1 MRADLLALTTEDLT
15 LLANRGLVKRATRE
29 IGSGK
34 LTFELLEDPDGAV
47 AVEWSDGVDCVFAA
61 GAVFEDGQC
70 SCPAVGVCRHLI
82 RSVLAYQQQ
91 AADRAP
97 EAEQPQPAEPWDPG
111 ALTDEQLDQAFRKAA
126 LTRCRTQ
133 LRKGLLAELVRSAK
147 PTARFHGLSFTVRFL
162 VPGDVRYTSC
172 DCGGRAPCQH
182 VPLAVWA
189 FRLLSAER
197 TSGYVSTQQESSA
210 PPVELLD
217 DVEAALMELCEL
229 GVSGA
234 SRVYGDRLRRLH
246 GRCQEAGLVWPAE
259 ILEETAR
266 QLERYQD
273 HDARFD
279 PSRVAS
285 QVAELLVRCDA
296 IRNDTGAVPQ
306 LLVRGHKTD
315 RAVRIGKARFVGLGC
330 GATVRGGS
338 AELAAYMQDTDS
350 GAVVAVCREYADPA
364 EDSKEEPAQL
374 WRLGQRPVARGI
386 SLAGLGAGQLVVQAA
401 RRTPGHR
408 LILGRAPVSFNP
420 QSYDWGT
427 LRAPVLA
434 EDFAEVRSRL
444 AGMPLAS
451 LRPRRVA
458 EDFHACAVASVEAAE
473 FSPADQTVVAT
484 LLDHGGGRAFLE
496 HPYTTRG
503 REGTEA
509 LLALLCAD
517 PKQRRLCH
525 VAGPVRLC
533 PAGPVFSPV
542 SLVYE
547 EDGARA
553 MLQPWVER
561 SEQQG
566 PAEMLEPAEIAGAED
581 PVEEF
586 PQQLLAALGEL
597 LLLGLGRADSR
608 CTSQWEDLCAT
619 GEALGFD
626 RLVAPA
632 ARIAESL
639 KQKAMSARWD
649 FSGAGQ
655 AALELAVLVRVAR
668 EVFGE

>member
-29 IGSGK
+29 MGSGK
-34 LTFELLEDPDGAV
+34 LDFELSEEGDGAV
-47 AVEWSDGVDCVFAA
+47 AVAWSDGVDCSFPA
-61 GAVFEDGQC
+61 GAVFEDGLC

-91 AADRAP
+91 AASRAP
-97 EAEQPQPAEPWDPG
+97 EAEQAQPAEPWDPG
-111 ALTDEQLDQAFRKAA
+111 GLTDEQLGQAFRKVA

-162 VPGDVRYTSC
+162 VPGDVRYTNC

-189 FRLLSAER
+189 FRLLPAER
-197 TSGYVSTQQESSA
+197 TSGYVSTQQEA
-210 PPVELLD
+210 PDPPVELLD

-234 SRVYGDRLRRLH
+234 SRIYGDRLRRLL
-246 GRCQEAGLVWPAE
+246 GRCQEEGLVWPAE

-266 QLERYQD
+266 QLERYQE

-285 QVAELLVRCDA
+285 HVAELLIRCDS

-364 EDSKEEPAQL
+364 EDSEEEPAPL

-386 SLAGLGAGQLVVQAA
+386 CLAGLGSGQLLVQNA

-420 QSYDWGT
+420 QSYAWDT

-434 EDFAEVRSRL
+434 EDFAEIRSRL
-444 AGMPLAS
+444 AGMPPAS

-473 FSPADQTVVAT
+473 FLPADQTVVAT
-484 LLDHGGGRAFLE
+484 LLDQSGGRAFLE
-496 HPYTTRG
+496 HPYTSRG
-503 REGTEA
+503 KEGTEV

-517 PKQRRLCH
+517 PEKRRLCH
-525 VAGPVRLC
+525 VAGPVRLS
-533 PAGPVFSPV
+533 PGGPVFSPV

-547 EDGARA
+547 ENGARA
-553 MLQPWVER
+553 MVQPWVDR
-561 SEQQG
+561 TDEQ
-566 PAEMLEPAEIAGAED
+566 ASAAALEAGETPNASD
-581 PVEEF
+581 PVAEF

-597 LLLGLGRADSR
+597 LLLGLGRSDSR
-608 CTSQWEDLCAT
+608 CASQWADLRAT

-639 KQKAMSARWD
+639 EQKAMSARWD
-649 FSGAGQ
+649 FAGAGR
-655 AALELAVLVRVAR
+655 AVLELSVLVRVAR
-668 EVFGE
+668 EVFGQ